1 MAYALGA
8 VKPWVRAAAEEI
20 GPKFGVTTIFGWA
33 PGRYDHPKG
42 LALDFMVYRNKAR
55 GDAIASYTHANASRL
70 AVTYIIWY
78 RKVWSTDRAGEGW
91 RPYSGTSN
99 PHTDHVHV
107 SFTATGTGATGAPAS
122 ETGLPGSDLD
132 NIVKAAEWLTNSQNW
147 VRIGLF
153 VAGSMLLLIGTLR
166 LISSSAGLAAI
177 PKTASKIKKVVK
189 SS

>member
-20 GPKFGVTTIFGWA
+20 GPKFGVTTIYGWA

-55 GDAIASYTHANASRL
+55 GDAIASYTQANASRL

-78 RKVWSTDRAGEGW
+78 HKVWSVEQASEGW
-91 RPYSGTSN
+91 RPYSGTPN

-107 SFTATGTGATGAPAS
+107 SFTTTGTGATSAPGS
-122 ETGLPGSDLD
+122 PTGLPVDDFSS
-132 NIVKAAEWLTNSQNW
+132 IVKAAEWLTNSDNW
-147 VRIGLF
+147 VRISLFLAGAGLI
-153 VAGSMLLLIGTLR
+153 LIGTLR
-166 LISSSAGLAAI
+166 LISSSVDLGAI
-177 PKTASKIKKVVK
+177 PKTVTKAKKMVK
-189 SS
+189 